1 MTYGDERR
9 YMALVSNSQVQVEGV
24 GEVGAIDVGLINIFK
39 RVSTLVKAII
49 SSEGDA
55 FKTEILEGAENGRLV
70 AKKPGRLLLKI
81 LKVSIPN
88 DSEFNSLYV
97 VEPYV
102 EMAVKQIMQFD
113 LYQLCL
119 TLFHVRLI
127 EEAQRLKDHFNKCVE
142 VIREEARS
150 KAFKAKVNSYQR
162 SSNKNFKELIEYID
176 ALFVRYS
183 RLMVVRLDLSYSKEN
198 CDVTQADA
206 ARDRK
211 RLFENARSN
220 NMFANMVGWVWK
232 LEHGPK
238 KGFHYHMLFFFDG
251 SKVRRDIVMATMI
264 GRYWVD
270 VITKGRGLYYNCNS
284 GGFYYKSCG
293 VGMVSHSD
301 EQAREGLRN
310 VALYLT
316 KTDLFMKLRAGG
328 RCIGKMNRPANKDP
342 RGRPRALSCLAGN
355 CEIVSE
361 SV

>member
-9 YMALVSNSQVQVEGV
+9 YMALVSKSQVQVEGL
-24 GEVGAIDVGLINIFK
+24 GEVGAIDVGLINSFK
-39 RVSTLVKAII
+39 RVSNLVKALV

-55 FKTEILEGAENGRLV
+55 FQVEISEGTKNARLV
-70 AKKPGRLLLKI
+70 AIKPGRLLLKI
-81 LKVSIPN
+81 LEVPIPN
-88 DSEFNSLYV
+88 DSKFNSLYA

-102 EMAVKQIMQFD
+102 DMAVKRIMEFG
-113 LYQLCL
+113 LYQLHL
-119 TLFHVRLI
+119 TLFHGRLI
-127 EEAQRLKDHFNKCVE
+127 EEVQRRTDHFNKCVE

-162 SSNKNFKELIEYID
+162 SSNKNYKELVGYID

-183 RLMVVRLDLSYSKEN
+183 RLLVVRLDLSYSKEN

-220 NMFANMVGWVWK
+220 NLFANMVGWVWK
-232 LEHGPK
+232 LEHGPM

-251 SKVRRDIVMATMI
+251 SKVQQGIKIAWLI
-264 GRYWVD
+264 GQYWVD
-270 VITKGRGLYYNCNS
+270 VVTKGRGLYYNCNRDYS
-284 GGFYYKSCG
+284 YYKWCG

-310 VALYLT
+310 AVLYLT
-316 KTDLFMKLRAGG
+316 KTDLFMKLKAEG
-328 RCIGKMNRPANKDP
+328 RSIGKMNWPANKDP
-342 RGRPRALSCLAGN
+342 RGRPRAVINLS
-355 CEIVSE
+355 E
-361 SV
+361 